1 MKGYTK
7 EAIKKICEE
16 ENIKYIRM
24 QFSDMEG
31 MLKNVEIPVHRLD
44 DALNNEIMFDG
55 SSVEGFVRTEEADMF
70 LVPDLD
76 TFLVSSWED
85 TSYGKVARFICD
97 VYQLSHTDPSG
108 KEPFPGDPR
117 GILKKNLE
125 IMHKKGFSKFNVGV
139 EPEFFLFKME
149 NGRPTLN
156 FNDNGGYFD
165 VSPID
170 CAEDCRRDI
179 VLELQKIGFV
189 VEAAHHEVSNG
200 QHEIDFKF
208 DNALEACDNVQTF
221 KLVVKNVAK
230 RHGLHATFMPKPI
243 FGINGSGMHCNTS
256 LCDCDGKNVFYDKD
270 APNGLSL
277 TCRKWING
285 ILSHARGFAL
295 VTNPIVN
302 SYKRIVPGYEAP
314 CYIAWSDSNRSTMIR
329 IPAARGG
336 RTRAE
341 VRSVDVA
348 ANPYLACAALLA
360 AGLDGIDGNCEN
372 FEPVHTNL
380 FKRSQEERNAL
391 GIKAL
396 PASLYEAI
404 ECYKADTVI
413 MNAVGPHIS
422 EKLIEAK
429 TLEWDE
435 YRTHVSEWEI
445 NRYLTK
451 Y

>member
-1 MKGYTK
+1 
-7 EAIKKICEE
+7 
-16 ENIKYIRM
+16 
-24 QFSDMEG
+24 
-31 MLKNVEIPVHRLD
+31 
-44 DALNNEIMFDG
+44 
-55 SSVEGFVRTEEADMF
+55 
-70 LVPDLD
+70 
-76 TFLVSSWED
+76 
-85 TSYGKVARFICD
+85 
-97 VYQLSHTDPSG
+97 
-108 KEPFPGDPR
+108 
-117 GILKKNLE
+117 
-125 IMHKKGFSKFNVGV
+125 
-139 EPEFFLFKME
+139 
-149 NGRPTLN
+149 
-156 FNDNGGYFD
+156 
-165 VSPID
+165 
-170 CAEDCRRDI
+170 
-179 VLELQKIGFV
+179 
-189 VEAAHHEVSNG
+189 
-200 QHEIDFKF
+200 
-208 DNALEACDNVQTF
+208 
-221 KLVVKNVAK
+221 
-230 RHGLHATFMPKPI
+230 MPKPI